1 MHMNDWEWDEEDWFL
16 PKSDVYPHAF
26 NHYDWK
32 YWWAVICES
41 DLGYGTFPAKMDED
55 GFVEYYIGFYGSM
68 QRKEAVKRCT
78 LITSNRYTGINS
90 YGSRGTQHGY
100 ISASSFSS

>member
-1 MHMNDWEWDEEDWFL
+1 MFTSTIALVAAALLSYTAEADVMHMNDWEWDEEDWFL

-41 DLGYGTFPAKMDED
+41 DRGYGTFPAKMDED
-55 GFVEYYIGFYGSM
+55 GFVEYYIGFYG
-68 QRKEAVKRCT
+68 T
-78 LITSNRYTGINS
+78 
-90 YGSRGTQHGY
+90 
-100 ISASSFSS
+100 F